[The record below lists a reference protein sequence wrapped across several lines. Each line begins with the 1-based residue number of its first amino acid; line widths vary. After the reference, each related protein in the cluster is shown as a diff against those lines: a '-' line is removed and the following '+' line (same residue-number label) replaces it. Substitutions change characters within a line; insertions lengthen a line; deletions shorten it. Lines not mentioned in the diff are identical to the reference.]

1 MPIFNPLFR
10 TERARSEYLQLRSMP
25 IEDRV
30 PAGERAVEERQT
42 QPNVSI
48 DSSSSDFDYVK
59 SSSLN
64 APVSVFLANL
74 PLRFSNKNSKF
85 AIILGWIAMIA
96 TAYKCDHL
104 QTDKVAF
111 DPYEILGIDSV
122 G

>member
-1 MPIFNPLFR
+1 MKADLLQGSR
-10 TERARSEYLQLRSMP
+10 DTER
-25 IEDRV
+25 
-30 PAGERAVEERQT
+30 
-42 QPNVSI
+42 
-48 DSSSSDFDYVK
+48 
-59 SSSLN
+59 
-64 APVSVFLANL
+64 LA
-74 PLRFSNKNSKF
+74 NKNSKF